1 VPRDAATRGEKHRT
15 SIVTSTSS
23 ICSTTTKTLF
33 SRTIMSDPSRFL
45 PIEYDPTIGE
55 ACLKFGHIY
64 RQTRGM
70 YLSITRRRKV
80 KDILKNWPQT
90 DVRFTCI
97 TDGGRILGLRD
108 LGANGMGIPIGKL
121 QLYTAAAG
129 VAPHY
134 LLPMYRDADTNNK
147 QYLQEGSKL
156 DAELESGSKNGGEG
170 SRTGNFPRLE
180 RGLLWISPRS
190 ARGTSVAAERT
201 AGALRTAFLLIGSIA
216 LSACDLRG
224 APSYSIF
231 GAYFPAWL
239 LCSAIGI
246 LGSVGLRAAVVAS
259 GLEDA
264 IPMRLLVYVG
274 FATAVALWLWLSL
287 FGGQ

>member
-1 VPRDAATRGEKHRT
+1 
-15 SIVTSTSS
+15 
-23 ICSTTTKTLF
+23 
-33 SRTIMSDPSRFL
+33 M
-45 PIEYDPTIGE
+45 
-55 ACLKFGHIY
+55 
-64 RQTRGM
+64 
-70 YLSITRRRKV
+70 
-80 KDILKNWPQT
+80 KNWPQT

-264 IPMRLLVYVG
+264 IPLRLLVYVG